1 MRLEKELFIIFLTI
15 NPVSGIWNLAIDFV
29 SYEHSSAS
37 FYEQGII
44 KDFEPKHYESL

>member
-1 MRLEKELFIIFLTI
+1 MYLAEGIHY

-37 FYEQGII
+37 FYEDGVVRN
-44 KDFEPKHYESL
+44 FAPKHFKDL